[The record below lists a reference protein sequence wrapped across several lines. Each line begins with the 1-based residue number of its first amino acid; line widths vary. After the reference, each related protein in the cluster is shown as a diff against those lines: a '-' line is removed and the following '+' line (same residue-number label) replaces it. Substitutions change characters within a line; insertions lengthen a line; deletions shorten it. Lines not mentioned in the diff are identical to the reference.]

1 MSLQSEQ
8 VAGITM
14 QDRQHAVVT
23 LLAVVN
29 GQLMELGVPVAASG
43 SAVVVSGEP
52 AWLPAPAQIP
62 LPATAGGS
70 SDPVAHSQLMNE
82 LPAFFQAYANG
93 IAPRST
99 SSSPPA

>member
-43 SAVVVSGEP
+43 VQSWSPASPPGCPRPPDSAARDG
-52 AWLPAPAQIP
+52 WR
-62 LPATAGGS
+62 S

-93 IAPRST
+93 DSAALNQFIAP
-99 SSSPPA
+99 A